1 MLTDLSPLSHGEAQ
15 VACPE
20 GARDRIGPHTP
31 LQNHILA
38 ALPRADFERVLPH
51 LEPVAMP
58 PGWVVHGAG
67 QRQRGLYFPT
77 EGIVARLYETEA
89 GATAA
94 FAFTGN
100 EGVIGVAS
108 FLGGESMPSQAVVIS
123 PGYAYRLDARLLTSE
138 FEHDGPL
145 PQLLLRYTQSLLAQ
159 TWQIAACNG
168 RHSLEQ
174 QFCRLLLSFLD
185 RLPSHELIMTQEL
198 ISAMLGVRR
207 ESITEVSGKLQR
219 AGEIY
224 YRRGHIAVLDRA
236 MLEART
242 CECYRVIKREGDRLL
257 FPENAAGDA
266 GLPCPSLRHRQALAG
281 TRRAAR
287 HIGAAGSSARAPTQR
302 NDGRQ

>member
-1 MLTDLSPLSHGEAQ
+1 MLLDHAPLICREL
-15 VACPE
+15 
-20 GARDRIGPHTP
+20 HTP
-31 LQNHILA
+31 RLKETSALFAAHAPRQNHILA

-51 LEPVAMP
+51 LEGVAMP

-67 QRQRGLYFPT
+67 QRQGTLYFPT

-100 EGVIGVAS
+100 EGVIGIAS

-123 PGYAYRLDARLLTSE
+123 PGFAYRLDSRVLTAE

-145 PQLLLRYTQSLLAQ
+145 PQLLLHYTQSLLAQ

-174 QFCRLLLSFLD
+174 QFCRLILSFLD
-185 RLPSHELIMTQEL
+185 RLPSNELVMTQEL

-207 ESITEVSGKLQR
+207 ECITEIAGKLQR
-219 AGEIY
+219 EGAIH

-236 MLEART
+236 GLEALA
-242 CECYRVIKREGDRLL
+242 CECYRTLRRD
-257 FPENAAGDA
+257 FD
-266 GLPCPSLRHRQALAG
+266 GLHTGHTARRNRARQ
-281 TRRAAR
+281 
-287 HIGAAGSSARAPTQR
+287 
-302 NDGRQ
+302 

>member
-1 MLTDLSPLSHGEAQ
+1 MLVGHSFPSHGETHATRPDGAQ
-15 VACPE
+15 VPL
-20 GARDRIGPHTP
+20 GPHSP

-38 ALPRADFERVLPH
+38 ALPRADFERVLPR
-51 LEPVAMP
+51 LEPVVMP
-58 PGWVVHGAG
+58 PGWAVHGAG
-67 QRQRGLYFPT
+67 QRQRSLYFPT

-108 FLGGESMPSQAVVIS
+108 FLGGESTPSQAVVIS
-123 PGYAYRLDARLLTSE
+123 PGYAYRLDARLLTAE

-159 TWQIAACNG
+159 AWQIAACNG

-207 ESITEVSGKLQR
+207 ESITEVAGKLQR
-219 AGEIY
+219 AGEIC
-224 YRRGHIAVLDRA
+224 YRRGHIAVLDRSG
-236 MLEART
+236 LEVRA
-242 CECYRVIKREGDRLL
+242 CECYRALRRGFDRPQGRRSPLR
-257 FPENAAGDA
+257 
-266 GLPCPSLRHRQALAG
+266 SLTRQ
-281 TRRAAR
+281 
-287 HIGAAGSSARAPTQR
+287 
-302 NDGRQ
+302 

>member
-1 MLTDLSPLSHGEAQ
+1 MLLDHAPLICREL
-15 VACPE
+15 
-20 GARDRIGPHTP
+20 HTP
-31 LQNHILA
+31 RLKETSALFAAHAPRQNYILS

-51 LEPVAMP
+51 LEGVAMP

-67 QRQRGLYFPT
+67 QRQGTLYFPT

-100 EGVIGVAS
+100 EGVIGIAS

-123 PGYAYRLDARLLTSE
+123 PGFAYRLDSRVLTNE

-145 PQLLLRYTQSLLAQ
+145 PQLLLHYTQSLLAQ

-174 QFCRLLLSFLD
+174 QFCRLILSFLD
-185 RLPSHELIMTQEL
+185 RLPSNELVMTQEL

-207 ESITEVSGKLQR
+207 ESITDVAGKLQR
-219 AGEIY
+219 AGAIH
-224 YRRGHIAVLDRA
+224 YRRGHIAVLDRSG
-236 MLEART
+236 LEVRS
-242 CECYRVIKREGDRLL
+242 CECHRALRRDFDRPQVRRSPPGRLT
-257 FPENAAGDA
+257 
-266 GLPCPSLRHRQALAG
+266 RQ
-281 TRRAAR
+281 
-287 HIGAAGSSARAPTQR
+287 
-302 NDGRQ
+302 

>member
-1 MLTDLSPLSHGEAQ
+1 MLLDHSSPSCREQCTHRLKDA
-15 VACPE
+15 P
-20 GARDRIGPHTP
+20 ARFASCAPK
-31 LQNHILA
+31 QNHMLA
-38 ALPRADFERVLPH
+38 ALPRADFDRMLPH
-51 LEPVAMP
+51 LEPVALP

-67 QRQRGLYFPT
+67 QRQGRLYFPT

-123 PGYAYRLDARLLTSE
+123 PGFAYRLDTRVLTAE

-145 PQLLLRYTQSLLAQ
+145 PQLLLHYTQSLLAQ

-185 RLPSHELIMTQEL
+185 LLPSNELEMTQEL

-207 ESITEVSGKLQR
+207 ESITEVAGKLQL
-219 AGEIY
+219 AGAIR
-224 YRRGHIAVLDRA
+224 YRRGHIAVLDRPR
-236 MLEART
+236 LEARA
-242 CECYRVIKREGDRLL
+242 CECYRALRRDFDRLNVGHHDS
-257 FPENAAGDA
+257 PRGA
-266 GLPCPSLRHRQALAG
+266 RQ
-281 TRRAAR
+281 
-287 HIGAAGSSARAPTQR
+287 
-302 NDGRQ
+302 